1 MVDYQYTECGLPS
14 VIIENAKIVT
24 DDAGEKVVHIPKV
37 NQLHDK
43 MARVIAFRISP
54 MSPAEL
60 RFLRTET
67 GSTRAE
73 LAKFVHRD
81 ERTIRRWEQGKHPM
95 DPAAEALVR
104 VATLER
110 IEAERPSVV
119 EAARAFDPKAD
130 KPEGDERQHVVKG
143 DSLGGREPLEAA

>member
-1 MVDYQYTECGLPS
+1 MVDYQYTECGLPN

-37 NQLHDK
+37 NQLHK
-43 MARVIAFRISP
+43 EIARAIVKQISP

-60 RFLRTET
+60 RFLRTEMGLT
-67 GSTRAE
+67 QAE

-81 ERTIRRWEQGKHPM
+81 EQTIRRWEQGKHPM

-110 IEAERPSVV
+110 IEVERPSAV
-119 EAARAFDPKAD
+119 EVARAFDPKAD
-130 KPEGDERQHVVKG
+130 KSDTDEQRHVIKS
-143 DSLGGREPLEAA
+143 DSLGGHEPLEAA